1 MKKEE
6 KTSKRNLTDIILF
19 SLSIVAFIVAIHQ
32 TINHGFGSAYW
43 IYMISIAMLLYYQ
56 VRKTK
61 RKQDENQPKLNRRAK
76 RYMDRN
82 G

>member
-1 MKKEE
+1 MKEE
-6 KTSKRNLTDIILF
+6 NNSKRNLIGIIVL

-32 TINHGFGSAYW
+32 TIYYGFANAYY
-43 IYMISIAMLLYYQ
+43 IYMISIALLLYQ
-56 VRKTK
+56 QIRKAK
-61 RKQDENQPKLNRRAK
+61 KKQDESKPKLNRRAK